1 VGRRCNQVGSTISNP
16 SSPLIVR
23 KIDDVNGKGP
33 EHLGNVYKVY
43 RRVAGD
49 ALANNDGGKKQGML
63 TGPPHIR

>member
-1 VGRRCNQVGSTISNP
+1 VGRRCNQVGPTISNP
-16 SSPLIVR
+16 LSPLIVR

-33 EHLGNVYKVY
+33 EHLGNVYEVY

-63 TGPPHIR
+63 TGPSRIR